1 MSYLEEARTIYEEMI
16 ENRRYLHANP
26 EVGYEVPNTSNYVKE
41 QLKSYGYEPQEL
53 IENSV
58 IAMLGDETKGKTLLL
73 RADMDA
79 LPIVEDSGLDFA
91 STNNYSHTCGHDIHT
106 SVMLAVAK
114 LLKQREEQLEGAIK
128 FVFQP
133 AEELLTGSQTMVE
146 AGLLENPKVDAALAA
161 HVQPTEQSGI
171 IINEGTSMTGANN
184 YRMKVKGVGAHG
196 AMPHNGVDAVF
207 IATQIIEAFQFLV
220 TKELDISR
228 SAVITTG
235 GFQSSG
241 AMNVLPSEVNLEG
254 TMRTFDDDTR
264 QYLKKR
270 MPEVA
275 KSIAKAYRGD
285 VEFEFI
291 SNVPPLYNHIEMA
304 QEVRDYAKNIL
315 GDEYDIYSME
325 PVQASEDFAFVSQE
339 VPSVYFN
346 MGMKRDDVDAYP
358 VHHPKVIFDEE
369 MMPPAVAVFAEA
381 ATKWLANHK

>member
-1 MSYLEEARTIYEEMI
+1 MSYLEEARAIYEEMI
-16 ENRRYLHANP
+16 ENRRYLHKNP
-26 EVGYEVPNTSNYVKE
+26 EVGYGTLNTSNYVKE
-41 QLKSYGYEPQEL
+41 QLTSYGYEPKEL

-58 IAMLGDETKGKTLLL
+58 IAMLGDENKGKTLLL

-79 LPIVEDSGLDFA
+79 LPIVEESGLDFA

-114 LLKQREEQLEGAIK
+114 LLKQHEDQLEGAIK

-161 HVQPTEQSGI
+161 HVQPMERKGI
-171 IINEGTSMTGANN
+171 ILNEGTSMAGANN
-184 YRMKVKGVGAHG
+184 YHIRVKGVGAHG
-196 AMPHNGVDAVF
+196 AMPHNGVDVVF

-220 TKELDISR
+220 TKELEISK

-235 GFQSSG
+235 GFQSTG

-254 TMRTFDDDTR
+254 TMRTFDDETR

-275 KSIAKAYRGD
+275 KSIAEAYRGE

-291 SNVPPLYNHIEMA
+291 SDVPPLYNHVEMT
-304 QEVRDYAKNIL
+304 QEVREYAKSVL
-315 GDEYDIYSME
+315 GDDYDIYSTD
-325 PVQASEDFAFVSQE
+325 PAQASEDFAFVSQE

-346 MGMKRDDVDAYP
+346 MGMKRDNVDAYP
-358 VHHPKVIFDEE
+358 VHHPKVIFDED

-381 ATKWLANHK
+381 ATKWLANNK